1 MNVPIKFRAETLD
14 GYPVFGGV
22 FIDEKN
28 VYIAE
33 GFRFTQVKPKTLA
46 QLAGCD
52 SDGNEVYEGDIL
64 YLDYDGRRIE
74 YKARIRGEAASDKE
88 YVHSISKLKLKKG

>member
-1 MNVPIKFRAETLD
+1 MNIPIKFRAETLD

-22 FIDEKN
+22 FIDGKD

-33 GFRFTQVKPKTLA
+33 GFRFTQVKPKSLA
-46 QLAGCD
+46 QLCGCD
-52 SDGNEVYEGDIL
+52 SDGNEVYEGDIVT
-64 YLDYDGRRIE
+64 LDYEGFHKE
-74 YKARIRGEAASDKE
+74 YTARIRGEAASDKE